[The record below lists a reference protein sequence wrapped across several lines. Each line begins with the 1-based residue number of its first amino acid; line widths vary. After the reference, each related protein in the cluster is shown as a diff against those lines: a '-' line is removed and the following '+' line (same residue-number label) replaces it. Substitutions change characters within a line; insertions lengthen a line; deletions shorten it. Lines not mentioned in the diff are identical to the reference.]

1 MTPEVTRT
9 DPEGIDY
16 GWIMQ
21 VTFVTSIVVGA
32 PVVALLSIPVS
43 LDTWPERARF
53 ALGVGSV
60 VWIVVAIGV
69 FLYAR
74 RKRA

>member
-21 VTFVTSIVVGA
+21 VTFIASIIIGA
-32 PVVALLSIPVS
+32 PLVAIFSVPVT
-43 LDTWPERARF
+43 LETWAERAQF
-53 ALGVGSV
+53 AAGIGSV
-60 VWIVVAIGV
+60 VWFVVAISV
-69 FLYAR
+69 YLYAR
-74 RKRA
+74 RKQT